1 MADLR
6 FVHDHNMTAFL
17 GEPPA
22 KHSEFLEHVEESIDA
37 DGNISIVG
45 KIQGHSIII
54 SEQII
59 RDCLQFGDKESDPV
73 ELDQDLVNRTVYQMG
88 HEGAYPPTE
97 KKLLHPYW
105 RYLAHVVTQ
114 CLSGRKGGYDVL
126 NQTLSSCLKPLIL
139 VSYLTYTLYMN
150 AFLYSFG
157 WIRIKKSGN
166 YANKDSADGGSAGD
180 GGANVN
186 IVPLL
191 RTLAKGASVT
201 LGGIFSITMI
211 SSTTVAL
218 FTLHRKNQIGSQ
230 SSSSMSKKNAS
241 SCDVCRS
248 KGFKDVSTVWGADSF
263 NKLKKSMC
271 GLSSSEVFF
280 FLAAVTGCISVIIN
294 MNLTD
299 APMDPGLL
307 TTMGDSTANSA
318 FKFGS
323 TYVVEPKGKHQATI
337 VWLHGLGDDGSSWSQ
352 VLETL
357 SLPNIKWTCP
367 TSPVKQLTIFG
378 GSSTTACL
386 LLDDSQTLL
395 CSSIIITITI
405 IKLGVGGFS
414 MGAATAIYSAICFS
428 CGNFGNGTGCP
439 IHIHLDTVVGL
450 SSWLPC
456 ARALSNKVKGRASLP
471 ILLCHGRAD
480 DMVRF
485 RYGEK

>member
-1 MADLR
+1 M
-6 FVHDHNMTAFL
+6 
-17 GEPPA
+17 
-22 KHSEFLEHVEESIDA
+22 
-37 DGNISIVG
+37 
-45 KIQGHSIII
+45 
-54 SEQII
+54 
-59 RDCLQFGDKESDPV
+59 
-73 ELDQDLVNRTVYQMG
+73 
-88 HEGAYPPTE
+88 
-97 KKLLHPYW
+97 
-105 RYLAHVVTQ
+105 
-114 CLSGRKGGYDVL
+114 
-126 NQTLSSCLKPLIL
+126 
-139 VSYLTYTLYMN
+139 VS
-150 AFLYSFG
+150 A
-157 WIRIKKSGN
+157 
-166 YANKDSADGGSAGD
+166 ADGGSAGD

-263 NKLKKSMC
+263 NKLKNIKKMSLA
-271 GLSSSEVFF
+271 LSY
-280 FLAAVTGCISVIIN
+280 LKKMARAR
-294 MNLTD
+294 
-299 APMDPGLL
+299 GLL

-337 VWLHGLGDDGSSWSQ
+337 VWLHGLGDDGSSQFDAISRFDALQ
-352 VLETL
+352 
-357 SLPNIKWTCP
+357 IKWTCP

-378 GSSTTACL
+378 GSSTIACL